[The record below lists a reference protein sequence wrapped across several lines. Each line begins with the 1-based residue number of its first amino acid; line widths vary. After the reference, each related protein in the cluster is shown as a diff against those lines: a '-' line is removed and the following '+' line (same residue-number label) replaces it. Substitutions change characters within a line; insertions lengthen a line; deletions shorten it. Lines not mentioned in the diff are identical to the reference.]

1 MSMKYLGEEIDIHG
15 GGEDLK
21 FPHHE
26 NEIAQSEGATGKQ
39 FAKYWMH
46 NGFIKV
52 NNEKMSKSLGNF
64 FTVRDISQ
72 KYDLLAVRLFMLS
85 SQYRN
90 PINFSDD
97 LIKQADTALE
107 RINNCRALLKYVA
120 GLGRSGESYDLSD
133 SRQKFIDAMD
143 DDLNTADAIGVI
155 FDLVTKANTAFSGNG
170 DSESAAKTLS
180 LLDELLD
187 VLGLIRDEDDS
198 IPEEIQKLVDE
209 RTEARKNRDWAKADS
224 LRDLIK
230 EKGYEL
236 KDSKDGVQIIKI

>member
-1 MSMKYLGEEIDIHG
+1 
-15 GGEDLK
+15 
-21 FPHHE
+21 
-26 NEIAQSEGATGKQ
+26 
-39 FAKYWMH
+39 
-46 NGFIKV
+46 
-52 NNEKMSKSLGNF
+52 
-64 FTVRDISQ
+64 
-72 KYDLLAVRLFMLS
+72 MLS

-155 FDLVTKANTAFSGNG
+155 FDLVTKANTAFSENG